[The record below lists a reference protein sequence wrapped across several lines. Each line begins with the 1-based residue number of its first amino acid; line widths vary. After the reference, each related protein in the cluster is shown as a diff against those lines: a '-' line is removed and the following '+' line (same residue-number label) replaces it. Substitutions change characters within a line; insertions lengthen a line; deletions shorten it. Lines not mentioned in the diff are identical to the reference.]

1 VRWLRPSSEDEM
13 VALFLRTE
21 LTSVR
26 HSPRIRELLDHEQL
40 SERLLVAP
48 DLTSPRENGVRR
60 HLLSA
65 HRGYQ
70 ARVGLFNGFPDDV
83 RWDWVALEP
92 AELLQVKYINYDYW
106 TELSGGSRLAA
117 DAPALILAGVAPFG
131 VSGEWAIGFG
141 EALAVAGASVP
152 PLILVTSGRSD
163 DLVVLE
169 GHARLTAYAM
179 RPEALPPELEV
190 LLGSS
195 PGMRAWG
202 LY

>member
-1 VRWLRPSSEDEM
+1 M

-26 HSPRIRELLDHEQL
+26 HGRRIRELLDREKL
-40 SERLLVAP
+40 SECLLTAA
-48 DLTSPRENGVRR
+48 DLTSPRDNTARR

-117 DAPALILAGVAPFG
+117 DAPL
-131 VSGEWAIGFG
+131 
-141 EALAVAGASVP
+141 
-152 PLILVTSGRSD
+152 
-163 DLVVLE
+163 
-169 GHARLTAYAM
+169 
-179 RPEALPPELEV
+179 
-190 LLGSS
+190 
-195 PGMRAWG
+195 
-202 LY
+202 